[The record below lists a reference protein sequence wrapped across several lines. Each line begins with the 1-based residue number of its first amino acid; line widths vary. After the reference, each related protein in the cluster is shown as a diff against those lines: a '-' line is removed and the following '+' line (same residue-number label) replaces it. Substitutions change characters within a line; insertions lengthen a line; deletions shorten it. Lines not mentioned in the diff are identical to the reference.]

1 MPILKIVNESYFN
14 EDAMVNVI
22 DYICRGGCIGGL
34 GVNPECAA
42 LQMSLVKC
50 LWYKEK
56 GRQIRHF
63 ILSFSNTE
71 SVDHNALM
79 AYGYATAYYYFEK
92 GFQVLFGI
100 HCNTLYP
107 HLHFA
112 VNTVNFRDGYMYNEG
127 WGDASALRAHIEGL
141 MPQWR
146 VELVIEKSYSW
157 SRKIR

>member
-1 MPILKIVNESYFN
+1 MPSLKIVNEYYFK
-14 EDAMVNVI
+14 EDAMVNVM
-22 DYICRGGCIGGL
+22 DYICRGGCTGGL

-79 AYGYATAYYYFEK
+79 AYGYATAYYYFER